1 MIVGAS
7 TDIGIV
13 RQINQDFMFASKNSN
28 FPLFIV
34 ADGMGGHRAGEVASE
49 MAVSIIINTLSS
61 RLKDDDV
68 TVNIEKEILDAIK
81 KANNELLSHS
91 QLIEDCNGMGT
102 TITLGYINEG
112 KLYIGHVGDSRAYL
126 IRRDELI
133 QLTDDHSLV
142 NELLKNGEIT
152 HEEAMK
158 HPQKNVITRAVGT
171 NDDISIDINT
181 YDLMEDDIILF
192 CSDGLTN
199 MVEEDELKELF
210 INSEEIQ
217 VACDKSVIRAKE
229 KGGRDNI
236 TVIGI
241 RYIFEVMK

>member
-152 HEEAMK
+152 HEEAMI